1 MLRSLG
7 VENTATLYASTTMP
21 RAQHDTDRLP
31 DVIYR
36 LDDRPP
42 VPEAC
47 VAAFQHVL
55 AVFVGVITPPLII
68 AGALGLGLEEASYI
82 VSMSLMISGVATFI
96 QVRKL
101 GPVGS
106 GLLSVQ
112 GTSFSFLAPIIAAA
126 TAVLAAGGSTGEA
139 LAVVFGVCLA
149 GSVVEMAASRA
160 LRHARRIVTPL
171 VTGIVVTLIGLTL
184 IKVGI
189 ETVCGGPGARDDGTF
204 ASLQNLGLATLV
216 LGVIVV
222 LNRGRNRFLRMG
234 SIVIGLAA
242 GYGVSIMLGLIDFGR
257 LSELGLLTVPVPFK
271 YGLGFS
277 WAAFLSVALIYLIT
291 AIETI
296 GDLTATSSVSEEPIE
311 GELYLERIQGG
322 VLGDGVNSLL
332 AAVFNTF
339 PNTTFSQNNGV
350 IQLTGV
356 ASRYVGF
363 FIAAILVL
371 LGFFPVVT
379 GLFQIMPPA
388 VLGGAT
394 LLMFGTVAAAGIRII
409 ASQVLDRR
417 AMLILAVSLGLGL
430 GVTFAPEATV
440 RLPAVV
446 RDVLSSGIA
455 TGGLAA
461 IALNLLLPRMD

>member
-1 MLRSLG
+1 M
-7 VENTATLYASTTMP
+7 TTP
-21 RAQHDTDRLP
+21 REEAP

-42 VPEAC
+42 VLEAA

-55 AVFVGVITPPLII
+55 AVFVGIITPPLII
-68 AGALGLGLEEASYI
+68 AGALGLELEDASYV
-82 VSMSLMISGVATFI
+82 VSMSLMVSGVATFV
-96 QVRKL
+96 QVRRF

-106 GLLSVQ
+106 GLLSIQ
-112 GTSFSFLAPIIAAA
+112 GTSFSFLAPVISAG
-126 TAVLAAGGSTGEA
+126 TAVVAAGGDTGQA
-139 LAVVFGVCLA
+139 LAVVFGVCMA
-149 GSVVEMAASRA
+149 GSFVEMAASRT
-160 LRHARRIVTPL
+160 LRYARRVVTPL
-171 VTGIVVTLIGLTL
+171 VTGTVVTLIGLTL

-189 ETVCGGPGARDDGTF
+189 ETLCGGPSARADGSF
-204 ASLQNLGLATLV
+204 ASLRNLGLGALV
-216 LGVIVV
+216 LAVILI
-222 LNRGRNRFLRMG
+222 LNGSRRPLWRMG
-234 SIVIGLAA
+234 SIVIGLTVGYAA
-242 GYGVSIMLGLIDFGR
+242 SIALGLVDFSP
-257 LSELGLLTVPVPFK
+257 LTKLDLFTVPVPFK

-277 WAAFLSVALIYLIT
+277 WPTLLPIALIYLIT

-296 GDLTATSSVSEEPIE
+296 GDLTATSSVSGEPIE
-311 GELYLERIQGG
+311 GDVYLKRVQGG

-332 AAVFNTF
+332 AAAFNTF

-356 ASRYVGF
+356 ASRHVGY
-363 FIAAILVL
+363 FIAGLLVL
-371 LGFFPVVT
+371 LGFFPAVA

-394 LLMFGTVAAAGIRII
+394 LLMFGTVASAGIRII

-430 GVTFAPEATV
+430 GVTFVPEATAN
-440 RLPAVV
+440 LPGTLK
-446 RDVLSSGIA
+446 DILSSGIA

-461 IALNLLLPRMD
+461 IGLNLLLPGREYG

>member
-1 MLRSLG
+1 M
-7 VENTATLYASTTMP
+7 VTLYALAMP
-21 RAQHDTDRLP
+21 RAEHNEDRQL

-36 LDDRPP
+36 LHDRPP
-42 VPEAC
+42 VPEAFL
-47 VAAFQHVL
+47 AAFQHVL
-55 AVFVGVITPPLII
+55 AVLVGIITPPLII
-68 AGALGLGLEEASYI
+68 ASVLDLELADASYI
-82 VSMSLMISGVATFI
+82 VSMSLMVSGVATFI

-126 TAVLAAGGSTGEA
+126 TTVLAAGGATGEA
-139 LAVVFGVCLA
+139 LALVFGVCLA
-149 GSVVEMAASRA
+149 GSFVEMAASRA

-189 ETVCGGPGARDDGTF
+189 ETLCGGPTARSDGTF
-204 ASLQNLGLATLV
+204 ASLQNLGLGALV
-216 LGVIVV
+216 LGIIIIA
-222 LNRGRNRFLRMG
+222 NRSRLPFLRMS
-234 SIVIGLAA
+234 SIVLGLGA
-242 GYGVSIMLGLIDFGR
+242 GYIVSIFLGLIDFSGLSR
-257 LSELGLLTVPVPFK
+257 LSLFTLPLPFK
-271 YGLGFS
+271 YGLEFS
-277 WAAFLSVALIYLIT
+277 WAAFLPIALIYLIT

-296 GDLTATSSVSEEPIE
+296 GDLTATSAVSGEPIE
-311 GELYLERIQGG
+311 GDIYLARVQGG

-356 ASRYVGF
+356 ASRYVGY

-371 LGFFPVVT
+371 LGLFPVVA
-379 GLFQIMPPA
+379 GLLRIMPPA

-394 LLMFGTVAAAGIRII
+394 LLMFGTVAATGIRII
-409 ASQVLDRR
+409 AAQALNRR
-417 AMLILAVSLGLGL
+417 EMLVLAVSLAFGL
-430 GVTFAPEATV
+430 GVTFAPEAV
-440 RLPAVV
+440 AQLPGGLK
-446 RDVLSSGIA
+446 DILSSGIA
-455 TGGLAA
+455 TGGLVA
-461 IALNLLLPRMD
+461 IALNLLLPISPPPERRRT

>member
-1 MLRSLG
+1 MSRPS
-7 VENTATLYASTTMP
+7 
-21 RAQHDTDRLP
+21 

-36 LDDRPP
+36 LHDRPP
-42 VPEAC
+42 LLEAC
-47 VAAFQHVL
+47 VAAVQHVL
-55 AVFVGVITPPLII
+55 AVFVGIVTPPLII
-68 AGALGLGLEEASYI
+68 AGALRLDLADASYI
-82 VSMSLMISGVATFI
+82 VSMSLMVSGVATFI

-106 GLLSVQ
+106 GLLSLQ
-112 GTSFSFLAPIIAAA
+112 GTSFSFLAPIIATA
-126 TAVLAAGGSTGEA
+126 TAVLAAGGDTRAA
-139 LAVVFGVCLA
+139 LAMVFGVCLA
-149 GSVVEMAASRA
+149 GSFVEMVASRA

-171 VTGIVVTLIGLTL
+171 VTGTVVTLIGLTL

-189 ETVCGGPGARDDGTF
+189 ETACGGPAARADGSF
-204 ASLQNLGLATLV
+204 ASLRHLGLAGLV
-216 LGVIVV
+216 LGVIIAAN
-222 LNRGRNRFLRMG
+222 LSRHQYLRMG
-234 SIVIGLAA
+234 SIVLGLSA
-242 GYGVSIMLGLIDFGR
+242 GYLTSIVLGLVDFR
-257 LSELGLLTVPVPFK
+257 PLSELDLVTLPLPFK

-277 WAAFLSVALIYLIT
+277 WAAFFPIALIYLIT

-296 GDLTATSSVSEEPIE
+296 GDLTATSSVSGEPIE
-311 GELYLERIQGG
+311 GELYLERIRGG

-363 FIAAILVL
+363 FIAAVLVL
-371 LGFFPVVT
+371 LGLFPVVA
-379 GLFQIMPPA
+379 GLFQIMPPP

-394 LLMFGTVAAAGIRII
+394 LLMFGTVAAAGVRII
-409 ASQVLDRR
+409 ASQAIDRR

-430 GVTFAPEATV
+430 GVTFVPEAAAQ
-440 RLPAVV
+440 LPGSLK
-446 RDVLSSGIA
+446 DIFSSGIA

-461 IALNLLLPRMD
+461 IALNLLLPGSDQGKNLTSARPAPDTISE